1 MERAAEKEERK
12 KETHKKLIFFPHVF
26 FLFRKNLHNTGR
38 GLAAVLEKWRS
49 GDYGA
54 CPRSACAGQPVLPLG
69 PSDVPRAATVRV
81 W

>member
-1 MERAAEKEERK
+1 MFFSK
-12 KETHKKLIFFPHVF
+12 KIKISQKI
-26 FLFRKNLHNTGR
+26 KNKTGR